1 MISVL
6 YLIALISPAIALPNN
21 IFHVSIDDGPAP
33 SPADGPPL
41 AASAIRDRSY
51 LPAQIGSIVGA
62 YFLCVLIIGTAILFV
77 GRRLRRA
84 AEASPRT
91 LAMEMVKPFRTANN
105 AFDPSPISPS
115 QADPYGP
122 SPVSTTDMKSAWPSP
137 EVARHSNNPWGKPTT
152 AHKQQPSIQSSVITF
167 DESVIED
174 DKAKAEREMERLYAA
189 VMEHDEQKSRP
200 LSDVRHGQ
208 STQSPPEFQHL
219 RGSGASSPPP
229 RTATTSPS
237 RIATISPRVN
247 FPKPSPISTI
257 GTINHSRTSSRTSF
271 GSFNTKRG
279 VRSLTISPPM
289 GSPDLIPSKNKMYGE
304 TEPLSPRYY
313 DNPGPPPPTP
323 PQKANSQRPEP
334 RSPHEQRH
342 DNTRLSP
349 QRSSFR
355 KPFVPSIQ
363 TTPSDLDT
371 FDEEPPRHAAKPPKR
386 GPAPLPLSVQTQAAL
401 GPTPTQH
408 LPLRSAPL
416 PFRALKANNYSDRPP
431 STIKATILERK
442 APNVNERGLRPPL
455 TGVPATP
462 YSPYMPF
469 TPLTPLTPSR
479 LVGRQERKRRE
490 REEGRRVVTRE
501 DQVMEEGE
509 LWGDAYH

>member
-1 MISVL
+1 
-6 YLIALISPAIALPNN
+6 
-21 IFHVSIDDGPAP
+21 
-33 SPADGPPL
+33 
-41 AASAIRDRSY
+41 
-51 LPAQIGSIVGA
+51 
-62 YFLCVLIIGTAILFV
+62 
-77 GRRLRRA
+77 
-84 AEASPRT
+84 
-91 LAMEMVKPFRTANN
+91 MEMVKPFRTANN
-105 AFDPSPISPS
+105 AYDPSPISPS
-115 QADPYGP
+115 NVDPYGP

-189 VMEHDEQKSRP
+189 VMEHDEQKSRSF
-200 LSDVRHGQ
+200 SDVRPGQ
-208 STQSPPEFQHL
+208 SAQNPPEL
-219 RGSGASSPPP
+219 RPPRGSGASSPPP

-237 RIATISPRVN
+237 RIPTTSPRAKY
-247 FPKPSPISTI
+247 PKPSPISTT
-257 GTINHSRTSSRTSF
+257 GTTTHSRASSRTSF
-271 GSFNTKRG
+271 GSFNKKRG

-289 GSPDLIPSKNKMYGE
+289 GSPDLIPTMNKIYGE

-313 DNPGPPPPTP
+313 NNPGPPPPTP
-323 PQKANSQRPEP
+323 PQKPNSQRREP
-334 RSPHEQRH
+334 RSPLEQKC

-355 KPFVPSIQ
+355 NPFVPTIQ

-371 FDEEPPRHAAKPPKR
+371 FDEEPPHHAFKPTKR
-386 GPAPLPLSVQTQAAL
+386 SPPPLPLSVQTQAAL
-401 GPTPTQH
+401 GPTPNQH

-416 PFRALKANNYSDRPP
+416 PFRALRANTYSDRPP

-442 APNVNERGLRPPL
+442 APTANEGGLRPPL

-501 DQVMEEGE
+501 DQVVEEGE
-509 LWGDAYH
+509 LWGDGYR